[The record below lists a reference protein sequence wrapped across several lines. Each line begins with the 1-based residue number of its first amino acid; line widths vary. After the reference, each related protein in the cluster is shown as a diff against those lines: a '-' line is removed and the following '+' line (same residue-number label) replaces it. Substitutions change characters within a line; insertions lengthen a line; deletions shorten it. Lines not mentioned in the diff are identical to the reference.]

1 MKVFGNANVG
11 FNDENMNTEVNL
23 LEIIV
28 GVERGVIRTLP
39 VTILL
44 LSSVMFVMILLA
56 VLKMMVKMTSP

>member
-56 VLKMMVKMTSP
+56 VLKMTVKMTSP